1 MLKIKL
7 LLSLLFITN
16 NLITMVVADDIYKYL
31 GIAVVG
37 LSLLYIVVK
46 SVKMQSSLLTSTF
59 NASSSSSFKEGLTS
73 QSDRSSISGNVAA
86 STALMNDSLN
96 IATYSANYDD
106 VLIKLH
112 DNAKTFILSTVL
124 NNAEMIAADPGGQE
138 AQEVVE
144 RVVKM
149 WLFTDAL
156 DVANNKLESDPNY
169 KR

>member
-1 MLKIKL
+1 
-7 LLSLLFITN
+7 
-16 NLITMVVADDIYKYL
+16 MVAADDIYKYL

-46 SVKMQSSLLTSTF
+46 SLKMQTTFLSSSF
-59 NASSSSSFKEGLTS
+59 NGSSSSFKEGLAT
-73 QSDRSSISGNVAA
+73 QADRSSISGNVAA

-112 DNAKTFILSTVL
+112 DNAKTYILSTVL
-124 NNAEMIAADPGGQE
+124 NSAAMIADDPGGQE
-138 AQEVVE
+138 AQEVIE
-144 RVVKM
+144 RVNKM
-149 WLFTDAL
+149 WFFTNAL
-156 DVANNKLESDPNY
+156 DMANSKLESDPNY

>member
-1 MLKIKL
+1 
-7 LLSLLFITN
+7 
-16 NLITMVVADDIYKYL
+16 MVAADDIYKYL

-46 SVKMQSSLLTSTF
+46 SLKMQSTF
-59 NASSSSSFKEGLTS
+59 LASSFNGSSSSSFKEGLAT
-73 QSDRSSISGNVAA
+73 QADRSSISGNVAA

-112 DNAKTFILSTVL
+112 DNAKTYILSTVL
-124 NNAEMIAADPGGQE
+124 NSAAMIAEDPGAQE
-138 AQEVVE
+138 AQEVIE
-144 RVVKM
+144 RVNKM
-149 WLFTDAL
+149 YFFKNSL
-156 DVANNKLESDPNY
+156 DMANSKLESDPNY

>member
-1 MLKIKL
+1 
-7 LLSLLFITN
+7 
-16 NLITMVVADDIYKYL
+16 MVVADDIYKYL

-37 LSLLYIVVK
+37 LSLLYILVK
-46 SVKMQSSLLTSTF
+46 SVKMQSTF
-59 NASSSSSFKEGLTS
+59 LASSFNGSSSFKEGLTT
-73 QSDRSSISGNVAA
+73 QADRSSISGNVAA
-86 STALMNDSLN
+86 STALMNDALN

-112 DNAKTFILSTVL
+112 DNAKTFMLSTVL

-138 AQEVVE
+138 AQEIIE